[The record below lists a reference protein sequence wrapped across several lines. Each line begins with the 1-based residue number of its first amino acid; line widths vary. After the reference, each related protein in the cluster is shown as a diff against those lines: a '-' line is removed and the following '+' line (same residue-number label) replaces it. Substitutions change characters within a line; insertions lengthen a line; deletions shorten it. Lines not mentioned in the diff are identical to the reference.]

1 MTIRSIAS
9 AGTRR
14 NQFSVA
20 LCIVLIAAAW
30 APAALHA
37 APGVTPGGASAA
49 TAQRAQRALASI
61 RASHPALA
69 AGNVDLIA
77 RNSLINERGRLIVHA
92 QQAFQGHPVWGSSA
106 IIHAEASGA
115 ARLVSSNTSDAPTPG
130 GTPKLSAQQAIGIAM
145 KSLALRG
152 PSLPPTAELIVFP
165 TRYHADV
172 ALKWNPAKLDYELDR
187 RRSALTIAPIDP
199 YVWAYA
205 VHVFARNRADGVQ
218 DWNYIVDARTG
229 AVLRADSGL
238 RNVLPTVNPP
248 TQRPTDT
255 AAVGIGH
262 SQYSGDVAL
271 NTTMHADGSFAL
283 VDLTRG
289 SQYNPYLHDGYY
301 DIFGNQIFDADG
313 NPIHAIGLQ
322 TLTETH
328 EGFNFTWTADNW
340 WFDNHP
346 NNEWGDGTQFVMFP
360 YGGET
365 GTNGET
371 AAVDAHYG
379 MATTWD
385 FYRNVFN
392 RDGIDNQGTSAISVV
407 HVVNPFGYYY
417 DNAFWNDYVFG
428 MFYSDGTRNAGVD
441 PITGEATLPN
451 PNGFTTLT
459 ALDVIGHEMTHGVTA
474 TTAALIY
481 DGESGGLNEATSDI
495 MGKMVETYRSRPS
508 GTDTL
513 IPPAGTNWLLGH
525 DLIPG
530 GLRSMFQPSSDGLSS
545 DNWYAGIQF
554 LDVHFSSGPLNRFY
568 YYLSQG
574 APSSVVD
581 TAHSKYLPDG
591 MTGIGNDHAA
601 RIWYKALTEYL
612 APDADYA
619 AARVAAV
626 RAATDLYG
634 AGSAEVQAVKNAF
647 AAINVGTPTDAP
659 RVYINMPLVHPDGTA
674 LNPYGGGFFARMP
687 VVSMNTTVHLTAE
700 VANTTDTAVTWQ
712 LGGAPG
718 GFANPGF
725 RNIGGIVTPDGHW
738 TPNSERG
745 FHAMTVVSHADPL
758 EYAEGTVWVV
768 NGDADADTQFDAMDL
783 GAVALSWGLDG
794 YVNASHAI
802 GGDGFVDSLDVA
814 VIVEAFRNAYGGQ

>member
-1 MTIRSIAS
+1 MKEKKAR
-9 AGTRR
+9 
-14 NQFSVA
+14 VED
-20 LCIVLIAAAW
+20 
-30 APAALHA
+30 ALHA
-37 APGVTPGGASAA
+37 TRAAVEEGIVAGGGVALLRAKKAIEEAQGRQPDQDAGIKIVLRAIEEPLRRSSPTPA
-49 TAQRAQRALASI
+49 TS
-61 RASHPALA
+61 
-69 AGNVDLIA
+69 
-77 RNSLINERGRLIVHA
+77 RGRR
-92 QQAFQGHPVWGSSA
+92 QQGPSK
-106 IIHAEASGA
+106 
-115 ARLVSSNTSDAPTPG
+115 ARATTATTPQTGEYGDMIEMGILDPTKV
-130 GTPKLSAQQAIGIAM
+130 TR
-145 KSLALRG
+145 LALQNAASVARPDADDRG
-152 PSLPPTAELIVFP
+152 MVAESP
-165 TRYHADV
+165 KEESGT
-172 ALKWNPAKLDYELDR
+172 WR
-187 RRSALTIAPIDP
+187 RHGGGGMGGMGGM
-199 YVWAYA
+199 

-238 RNVLPTVNPP
+238 RNVLPPVNPP

-271 NTTMHADGSFAL
+271 DTTMHADGTFAL
-283 VDLTRG
+283 VDRTRG

-328 EGFNFTWTADNW
+328 EGFNFTWAADNW
-340 WFDNHP
+340 WFDNHA
-346 NNEWGDGTQFVMFP
+346 NDEWGDGTQFVMFP

-407 HVVNPFGYYY
+407 HVVNQFGYYY

-441 PITGEATLPN
+441 PNTGDATLPN

-481 DGESGGLNEATSDI
+481 DGESGGLNESTSDI
-495 MGKMVETYRSRPS
+495 LGKMVETYRSRPP

-513 IPPAGTNWLLGH
+513 IPLAGTNWLLGH

-568 YYLSQG
+568 YYLCDG

-626 RAATDLYG
+626 SAATDLYG
-634 AGSAEVQAVKNAF
+634 AGSPEVQAVKNAF

-687 VVSMNTTVHLTAE
+687 VVSMNTTVQLTADVE
-700 VANTTDTAVTWQ
+700 NTTDTAVTWQ

-738 TPNSERG
+738 TPNSEWG

-794 YVNASHAI
+794 YINASHAV

-814 VIVEAFRNAYGGQ
+814 VIVEAFRNAYGGK